1 MTTVA
6 NLTLKTKTRSWRFA
20 LTNALPK
27 GHSFC
32 RRAIRF
38 AEGPTLQTSTSYP
51 LHGGISILI
60 NRFHTKSYVNE
71 HGVRFDSVTGNFS
84 RDVYQNYFIISGSTD
99 NVWSV
104 MLYWFIECQ
113 PFVRELDT
121 CRPLCAEKESSS
133 SCEWAFAVPYCCL
146 FLEIALALKKELGD
160 ISLRFILI

>member
-1 MTTVA
+1 MILRRPSFTSPLRITKSTHNEASNCVLLTFRPQRGNDNSCKP
-6 NLTLKTKTRSWRFA
+6 NLKNENPKLTFRSNECF
-20 LTNALPK
+20 TEGPFVLPK
-27 GHSFC
+27 GDSLC

-104 MLYWFIECQ
+104 MLY
-113 PFVRELDT
+113 
-121 CRPLCAEKESSS
+121 
-133 SCEWAFAVPYCCL
+133 
-146 FLEIALALKKELGD
+146 
-160 ISLRFILI
+160 